1 MAMVVLATK
10 VRVTVVL
17 ATLLA
22 ATATMAFLLIATRPH
37 SGAAGPTGPTGAT
50 GMGGAGYVKLFDR
63 TLTRD
68 TTTIDTGV
76 NGIAPGYD
84 VLTIW
89 IVAKTN
95 DLVGGDGAH
104 GGTLIPIYATVNGDT
119 GPHYDFTYI
128 VRGGFGTFGHGV
140 LRGQDAW
147 ELTAHG
153 SGGTGNYPAVD
164 RITIPG
170 YAATVFGKV
179 GVDTT
184 GSPDGLAD
192 DDSEAVLK
200 SIGWRSDAAINQL
213 SITTGGSNKLKTGS
227 RLLIFG
233 SK

>member
-1 MAMVVLATK
+1 MVVLATK
-10 VRVTVVL
+10 VRVMVIL

-22 ATATMAFLLIATRPH
+22 ATATLAFLLIATRPH
-37 SGAAGPTGPTGAT
+37 AGAAGATGAT
-50 GMGGAGYVKLFDR
+50 GMGGAGYAKLFDR
-63 TLTRD
+63 TLTSD
-68 TTTIDTGV
+68 TSTIDTGV

-89 IVAKTN
+89 IVAKTD
-95 DLVGGDGAH
+95 DLVGGDGTN

-119 GPHYDFTYI
+119 GAHYDFTYI
-128 VRGGFGTFGHGV
+128 VRGGSGTFGHGV

-153 SGGTGNYPAVD
+153 SGGIGNYPAVD
-164 RITIPG
+164 RITIPN
-170 YAATVFGKV
+170 YAGTAFGKV

-184 GSPDGLAD
+184 GSPDGMAD
-192 DDSEAVLK
+192 DDTEAVLK
-200 SIGWRSDAAINQL
+200 SIGWRSDAAINEL